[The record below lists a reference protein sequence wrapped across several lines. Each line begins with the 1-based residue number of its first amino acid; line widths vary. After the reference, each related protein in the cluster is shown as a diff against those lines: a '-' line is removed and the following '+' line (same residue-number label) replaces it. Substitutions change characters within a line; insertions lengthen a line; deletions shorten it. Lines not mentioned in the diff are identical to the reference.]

1 MLMTNGNSP
10 KILQELGLKFK
21 VSDSNSLGSTLN
33 ITILSLKFEI
43 IFPFKFW
50 IMNSTVKSLLLL
62 FVILDPKKKK
72 KFQEK

>member
-1 MLMTNGNSP
+1 MLMTNGNLP
-10 KILQELGLKFK
+10 KILQELELKFK
-21 VSDSNSLGSTLN
+21 ASDFNSLRSTLN

-50 IMNSTVKSLLLL
+50 IMNSIVKSLLLS
-62 FVILDPKKKK
+62 FVILDQKKK